1 MNIIPTMNPRLQFIQ
16 DRIGKVVTD
25 SPSQI
30 SNWLQM
36 TPVLA
41 EKGKIIVE
49 IPVRLDMTNMMQ
61 TLHGGIAA
69 TILDDLCGTVCL
81 ISADDF
87 FYATVNLT
95 VDYLQPALV
104 GEVLTCS
111 AEVIRLGKTIINV
124 HAELKRADGK
134 IVARTTSNLINT
146 QIKTH

>member
-1 MNIIPTMNPRLQFIQ
+1 MNPRLQFIQ
-16 DRIGKVVTD
+16 ERIGSVVTD
-25 SPSQI
+25 SPSEI

-36 TPVLA
+36 TPVYA
-41 EKGKIIVE
+41 EKGKIVVD
-49 IPVRLDMTNMMQ
+49 IPVRADMTNMMK

-95 VDYLQPALV
+95 VDYLLPAHI
-104 GEVLTCS
+104 GEVLRCT
-111 AEVIRLGKTIINV
+111 AEVVRLGKTIINV
-124 HAELKRADGK
+124 QAELVRPDGK